1 LTSEL
6 DIYRIANIL
15 VREYFPEQTPLMAAK
30 RADAMLEYGDAEGQQ
45 VESWRAEEAVRA
57 VAESVAFAGHAP
69 ERLLEAT
76 AVREALR

>member
-1 LTSEL
+1 
-6 DIYRIANIL
+6 
-15 VREYFPEQTPLMAAK
+15 
-30 RADAMLEYGDAEGQQ
+30 MLSRGIEFR
-45 VESWRAEEAVRA
+45 RAEDAVRA